1 MRKLFF
7 IFTTLFILNG
17 CSLKDD
23 AKPISVDSLDIIKVS
38 QNVAQYSNQIDDKN
52 ISTLEKYEKE
62 YFRVWNVEEIS
73 TSLEDAKWAYRI
85 YTPLNSYGE
94 NLQMIKQDFFDAI
107 ETNSNFTEY
116 ATYNKRAV
124 SLKEL
129 NIRAFPTSRPLFL
142 DPDIA
147 GEGFPFD
154 YLQNSTISANKPL
167 FISHYSQDR
176 EWAFVECSFTFG
188 WVKAGDIA
196 LLTKEYTDLWQ
207 KAKQVFITKD
217 GYAIKDKKGNFL
229 FKSRVG
235 MMLPLISEDEDS
247 YTLLAISNY
256 KGNEALYVDVNL
268 PKSVAHEGI
277 LDFNTNNINNIIN
290 ELLKSNYGWGGMYS
304 QRDCSSALRDFFS
317 PFGIWLPRNSS
328 KQAEFGEI
336 VSLDNMS
343 NEDKINTIKKHAKP
357 FRTLLYKQGHIVLYV
372 GEVNGEVI
380 VFHNT
385 WGIKTKEKLK
395 EGRFVIGKTLF
406 STLFL
411 GKTHIKHDPGTLI
424 IEKLKSL
431 TKL

>member
-1 MRKLFF
+1 MRKLFL
-7 IFTTLFILNG
+7 IFTTLFTLVG

-23 AKPISVDSLDIIKVS
+23 AKPTIADSLDIIEVS
-38 QNVAQYSNQIDDKN
+38 QNVSRYTSLIDDKN
-52 ISTLEKYEKE
+52 ISTLEQFENN
-62 YFRVWNVEEIS
+62 YFRVWNIKKIS
-73 TSLEDAKWAYRI
+73 TSLEDARWAYTI

-94 NLQMIKQDFFDAI
+94 NLQTIKQDFFDII
-107 ETNSNFTEY
+107 EDNSNFSEY

-129 NIRAFPTSRPLFL
+129 NIRTFPTNRPLFL

-167 FISHYSQDR
+167 FISHYSKDK

-188 WVKAGDIA
+188 WVETRDIA
-196 LLTKEYTDLWQ
+196 LLSKKYTDRWQ

-217 GYAIKDKKGNFL
+217 GYAIRDKRDNFL
-229 FKSRVG
+229 FNSKIG
-235 MMLPLISEDEDS
+235 MMLPLISEDENS
-247 YTLLAISNY
+247 YSVLAISNY
-256 KGNEALYVDVNL
+256 KGSEALYREVNL
-268 PKSVAHEGI
+268 PKSVAHEDI
-277 LDFNTNNINNIIN
+277 LDFNSQNINNIISQ
-290 ELLKSNYGWGGMYS
+290 LLKSNYGWGGMYS
-304 QRDCSSALRDFFS
+304 QRDCSSTIRDFFA

-336 VSLDNMS
+336 ISLDAMN
-343 NEDKINTIKKHAKP
+343 NEEKINIIKKHAKP

-372 GEVNGEVI
+372 GEVDGEII

-385 WGIKTKEKLK
+385 WGIKTKEKLE
-395 EGRFVIGKTLF
+395 EGRFIIGRTLF

-411 GKTHIKHDPGTLI
+411 GKKHAKHDPDALI

-431 TKL
+431 SKL